1 MITYKDTNK
10 RKFSELQ
17 PDVYIEN
24 LLSDIKKVIK
34 KEKETSEIV
43 NIPKKY
49 RSNYMNKMEVMNILN
64 KDISLNASRED
75 IIGIYKIYCALR
87 DDTKKIANK
96 INNKI
101 LEFQKF
107 LNIQL
112 LKNEN
117 ILNIMDLEIIDISYF
132 SNENISSNENI
143 PNLIYR
149 IDFLTQKERNHFG
162 KIFFEKNKKLFSVKK
177 FVDNG
182 TIILSDNFL
191 IEFKRSVLE
200 KMSNRYDDLITMIM
214 EIMSFMIFLYK
225 NLSKEMEVHFKK
237 FQEEHDSL
245 YRDFNIINSIND
257 TLENDEKIKEID
269 FPKIRQ
275 IHVSLE
281 NFIRKARNFKEKID
295 NFTNLFPEMKKYT
308 IIEDESEIL
317 ELEQLQE
324 KNKLKQFL
332 DKIDTL
338 MLYLLEKTQD
348 RNILDPI
355 QEKIKILKNN
365 YENIL
370 SYKIIALFKNTE
382 LVFFEIVK
390 IIKDLTNPIEI
401 ENKDSMMKK
410 NELFQEYF
418 KKFLLKIMEISKKM
432 SELQKINESEKSN
445 QKEEIILNFKELNNN
460 FMEIYQYF
468 NELNNIKNN
477 IKNFNQKVIEEK
489 IFLLKNLLEKCDIFK
504 KELNKYNLLD
514 FKTNSNVNNLNL
526 YYFILINKN
535 CEINHRIDGVKD
547 KKILDTFF
555 QIEKKFRTIK
565 YIENLTPEKIDDQI
579 SLFNDLIEKYEEL
592 NTDIERESNKDLN
605 N

>member
-182 TIILSDNFL
+182 TIIL
-191 IEFKRSVLE
+191 
-200 KMSNRYDDLITMIM
+200 
-214 EIMSFMIFLYK
+214 
-225 NLSKEMEVHFKK
+225 
-237 FQEEHDSL
+237 
-245 YRDFNIINSIND
+245 
-257 TLENDEKIKEID
+257 
-269 FPKIRQ
+269 
-275 IHVSLE
+275 
-281 NFIRKARNFKEKID
+281 
-295 NFTNLFPEMKKYT
+295 
-308 IIEDESEIL
+308 
-317 ELEQLQE
+317 
-324 KNKLKQFL
+324 
-332 DKIDTL
+332 
-338 MLYLLEKTQD
+338 
-348 RNILDPI
+348 
-355 QEKIKILKNN
+355 
-365 YENIL
+365 
-370 SYKIIALFKNTE
+370 
-382 LVFFEIVK
+382 
-390 IIKDLTNPIEI
+390 
-401 ENKDSMMKK
+401 
-410 NELFQEYF
+410 
-418 KKFLLKIMEISKKM
+418 
-432 SELQKINESEKSN
+432 
-445 QKEEIILNFKELNNN
+445 
-460 FMEIYQYF
+460 
-468 NELNNIKNN
+468 
-477 IKNFNQKVIEEK
+477 
-489 IFLLKNLLEKCDIFK
+489 
-504 KELNKYNLLD
+504 
-514 FKTNSNVNNLNL
+514 
-526 YYFILINKN
+526 
-535 CEINHRIDGVKD
+535 
-547 KKILDTFF
+547 
-555 QIEKKFRTIK
+555 
-565 YIENLTPEKIDDQI
+565 
-579 SLFNDLIEKYEEL
+579 
-592 NTDIERESNKDLN
+592 
-605 N
+605 